1 LPNINNL
8 IKDIHDFLG
17 NNEGWFTDEVAKTYS
32 EEVTTRL
39 RQSFS
44 PREPIP
50 RLRLS
55 QMGPKCPRQLWYS
68 IHAPHLA
75 EPLPPSAV
83 VKFTYGHLLEA
94 LVISWAK
101 AAGHE
106 VTGEQDELDVDGIK
120 GHRDCVIDGCIV
132 DVKSS
137 STLAFR
143 KFKEGTIAQTDDFGY
158 LDQLDGYLL
167 GSRDDDLVRVKD
179 RGYLLA
185 VDKQLG
191 HMCLYGHKLRS
202 EHILERIKLY
212 KSIVSLTTPPPCEC
226 GIIAEGESGNLKLD
240 VRASYSDFKYVC
252 FPHLRC
258 FLYSKGP
265 VFFTKVVKVP
275 TYKGVPLIEV
285 DKRSKLIYT

>member
-1 LPNINNL
+1 MPNITEL

-32 EEVTTRL
+32 EEVTGRL
-39 RQSFS
+39 RQSFG
-44 PREPIP
+44 PRESVP

-68 IHAPHLA
+68 IHAPSLA

-120 GHRDCVIDGCIV
+120 GHRDCVIDGCLV
-132 DVKSS
+132 DVKSA

-143 KFKEGTIAQTDDFGY
+143 KFKEGTIAQMDDFGY

-167 GSRDDDLVRVKD
+167 GSRDDNLVRVKD

-191 HMCLYGHKLRS
+191 HMCLYEHHFREQSIRS
-202 EHILERIKLY
+202 RITDYKRIIELKEPPNCTCRTIPDGQSGNIKLGA
-212 KSIVSLTTPPPCEC
+212 T
-226 GIIAEGESGNLKLD
+226 
-240 VRASYSDFKYVC
+240 ASYSAYKWSC

-258 FLYSKGP
+258 FIYAKGP
-265 VFFTKVVKVP
+265 VYLTKVVRKPDV
-275 TYKGVPLIEV
+275 IEV
-285 DKRSKLIYT
+285 DQYGKIVYNG